1 MAKKN
6 IEPTKNNLLIL
17 KQRLKFAQNGLSLLK
32 QKRDILINELIIIS
46 HNVKKIEDI
55 FLDKLFIAYE
65 SLKKTIANSDD
76 LNFDSLFNSLN
87 IQSELKFEHRKI
99 MGLNIPVIKY
109 KYSSDFPFYG
119 FYNLPFSIDD
129 TILKFQSMLDDLS
142 KYIEAT
148 YAVIKICNE
157 LKKTIKR
164 VNALEKIV
172 IPELENNIKYINFSL
187 EEQDRSKYIVQKI
200 VKNKILKKFIDT

>member
-1 MAKKN
+1 
-6 IEPTKNNLLIL
+6 
-17 KQRLKFAQNGLSLLK
+17 
-32 QKRDILINELIIIS
+32 
-46 HNVKKIEDI
+46 
-55 FLDKLFIAYE
+55 
-65 SLKKTIANSDD
+65 
-76 LNFDSLFNSLN
+76 
-87 IQSELKFEHRKI
+87 